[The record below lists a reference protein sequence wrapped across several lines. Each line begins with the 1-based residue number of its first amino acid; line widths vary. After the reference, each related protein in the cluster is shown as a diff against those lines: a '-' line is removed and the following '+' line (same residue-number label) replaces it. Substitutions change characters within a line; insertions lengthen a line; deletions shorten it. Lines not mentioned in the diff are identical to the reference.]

1 MAEAPG
7 VNMMGGFTAVEGDE
21 VKTSG
26 INDYHSGNVSGPSV
40 VSTGARGGA
49 DSAPDF
55 RIRLLGAQSAW
66 SLSEA
71 GNMYLKSL
79 MEKTQEFGYKCER
92 LPRTNGYL
100 FHDGNLGVAIY
111 FAEHYINAAS
121 NDPYATLPGLT
132 PRLSMKRAICI
143 PTSIL

>member
-1 MAEAPG
+1 MA
-7 VNMMGGFTAVEGDE
+7 AVDGDE

-26 INDYHSGNVSGPSV
+26 VNDYHSGNVSGPSV

-71 GNMYLKSL
+71 GDTYLKSL

-92 LPRTNGYL
+92 LPKTNGYL

-121 NDPYATLPGLT
+121 NASICSYFSLNSKVIDEASDMFPNINPFCCCTSNKG
-132 PRLSMKRAICI
+132 RL
-143 PTSIL
+143 